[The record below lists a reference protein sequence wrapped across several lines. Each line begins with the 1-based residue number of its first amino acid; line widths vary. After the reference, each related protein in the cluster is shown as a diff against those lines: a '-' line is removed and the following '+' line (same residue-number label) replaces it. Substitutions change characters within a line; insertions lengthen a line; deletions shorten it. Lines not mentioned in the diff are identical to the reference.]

1 MASLSDTNLLSL
13 FTKKLFDDNILQKIK
28 FINKGQNI
36 LDMRRQGP
44 VQPSQTEAQAP
55 VQQPPQVLSPNLPE
69 IKGLYRDVTVY
80 IRDNFFPHY
89 NLYQVI
95 IFVFL

>member
-1 MASLSDTNLLSL
+1 
-13 FTKKLFDDNILQKIK
+13 
-28 FINKGQNI
+28 
-36 LDMRRQGP
+36 MRRQDP
-44 VQPSQTEAQAP
+44 VQQSQPQAQAP
-55 VQQPPQVLSPNLPE
+55 VQQPPQVLSPDLPE

-95 IFVFL
+95 FHHFCLLKCKEIHASR